1 MRDLA
6 ALLSRRRVTVFGN
19 RQNRWKI
26 LSVCFFSNDPIAKAP
41 GRASPAAATCVKPD
55 ERMEAREGVRGGAV
69 RAIEWVRW
77 FGQLGAK
84 RLFRLSFFRLTGR
97 AGAGERRA
105 GRPITDR
112 AVSSES
118 MARWAKATG
127 VTSASLQATGALNR
141 MASVLTSGSLGRW
154 GCTARRGAYS
164 SLLQHRT
171 RRIRQRVL

>member
-1 MRDLA
+1 MRDRA
-6 ALLSRRRVTVFGN
+6 APLSRRRVTVFGN

-41 GRASPAAATCVKPD
+41 GRESPAATCVKPD

-118 MARWAKATG
+118 MARWAKAKG
-127 VTSASLQATGALNR
+127 ARSASLQATRAPNR